1 MGSSGSWLASPQSR
15 CRPSDPG
22 WHPSRPQSQGHGARS
37 HLPGPHWLRSLGDRP
52 APVCLCVAL
61 PAAHCCQLPAVD
73 SPRVSP
79 LGSGALSWPAD
90 GGVEWLS
97 RLRWSWKGL
106 ISYRVVIA
114 GAARDPRP
122 LGLDTGQADH
132 GLGVASG
139 PCRETLRGSGGGL
152 PGPASPLT
160 LGPSWCRPHTHMR
173 AHGRPPPCCRCRRVP
188 AVWTPCLEPG
198 GPRLTCP
205 YWVGPCWP
213 WVPWTW
219 PSGLRGQG
227 APGSARSS
235 SVPTHGTPAS
245 HAPACS
251 GVWSQ
256 WLLDREARTASGMCL
271 GPPVLRDPILPR
283 PSLGTWSQDPVEHRD
298 RVGSPLWPGSGA
310 RAHV

>member
-1 MGSSGSWLASPQSR
+1 MEVAGPLGTPLGLAQRKTLKALGKALPDLSPASGACLGLWQHDSNFHMPFSLYS
-15 CRPSDPG
+15 

-227 APGSARSS
+227 TILEAMVSGPNLQGGLLWGLSS
-235 SVPTHGTPAS
+235 
-245 HAPACS
+245 
-251 GVWSQ
+251 
-256 WLLDREARTASGMCL
+256 
-271 GPPVLRDPILPR
+271 GPWI
-283 PSLGTWSQDPVEHRD
+283 
-298 RVGSPLWPGSGA
+298 
-310 RAHV
+310 